1 MLLECCKFGKVRVIH
16 LLTLPAAF
24 LTGLHGSAAVDSLPM
39 LTTAAAG
46 CVAVTFADAGCARN
60 CAAAMGGKKFDG
72 RLLITHVLPAVE
84 RDASNSVAAD
94 VRTLAPVPSVP
105 IPTAAAP
112 RTFALA
118 PCLVAVPPPP
128 RPPTVFKPASLST
141 HSVAVSATAPVPSEP
156 GDKSLPTD
164 AGQEELNIEAI
175 SSNVDDFL
183 NSLL

>member
-24 LTGLHGSAAVDSLPM
+24 LTGLHGNAADDSLPI

-84 RDASNSVAAD
+84 RDASQRVAEGA
-94 VRTLAPVPSVP
+94 RTLVAVPSVS
-105 IPTAAAP
+105 IPAAAP
-112 RTFALA
+112 ETAAMA
-118 PCLVAVPPPP
+118 PCPLAVPPPP
-128 RPPTVFKPASLST
+128 RPPTVFRPAILST
-141 HSVAVSATAPVPSEP
+141 YIATVSATAPVASEP
-156 GDKSLPTD
+156 GDKSSPTD
-164 AGQEELNIEAI
+164 PGQEEMNIEAI